1 MAFNGV
7 TPAITAVK
15 KAHGWR
21 FHERGGMGLREI
33 IDTDIKNALKA
44 GAKDKLSTLR
54 MLSAALKNKQID
66 KRRPL
71 TEEEVAET
79 VRSLIK
85 QRKESIE
92 QFGKGGRQD
101 LVDKETA
108 EVAVLEVYLPQQMS
122 RAEIEVMVRDA
133 VAQTGAQGAKDMGK
147 VMKALIP
154 LVGGRADGKLL
165 SELVK
170 QALG

>member
-1 MAFNGV
+1 
-7 TPAITAVK
+7 
-15 KAHGWR
+15 
-21 FHERGGMGLREI
+21 MGLRDQ
-33 IDTDIKNALKA
+33 IDADIKNALKS

-71 TEEEVAET
+71 TDDEVVET

-85 QRKESIE
+85 QRKDSIE
-92 QFGKGGRQD
+92 QFTKGGRQD

-108 EVAVLEVYLPQQMS
+108 EVTFLEVYLPQQLT
-122 RAEIEVMVRDA
+122 REAIEGMVREA
-133 VAQTGAQGAKDMGK
+133 IAQTGAQGARDMGK
-147 VMKALIP
+147 VMKALVP
-154 LVGGRADGKLL
+154 MVAGRADGKLL

-170 QALG
+170 SALG

>member
-1 MAFNGV
+1 
-7 TPAITAVK
+7 
-15 KAHGWR
+15 
-21 FHERGGMGLREI
+21 MGLRETI
-33 IDTDIKNALKA
+33 EADTKDALKA
-44 GAKDKLSTLR
+44 GAKEKVSTLR
-54 MLSAALKNKQID
+54 MLNAALKNKQID

-71 TEEEVAET
+71 TEEEVVET

-85 QRKESIE
+85 QRKDSIE
-92 QFGKGGRQD
+92 QFAKGGRQD

-108 EVAVLEVYLPQQMS
+108 EVVVLEAYLPQQLS
-122 RAEIEVMVRDA
+122 REEVETMVRDV

-154 LVGGRADGKLL
+154 LVGGRADGKLV

-170 QALG
+170 NALG

>member
-1 MAFNGV
+1 
-7 TPAITAVK
+7 
-15 KAHGWR
+15 
-21 FHERGGMGLREI
+21 MGLRDT
-33 IDTDIKNALKA
+33 IDSDIKNALKS

-85 QRKESIE
+85 QRKDSVE

-108 EVAVLEVYLPQQMS
+108 EIAVLEAYLPQQMS
-122 RAEIEVMVRDA
+122 REEVEVMVRDA
-133 VAQTGAQGAKDMGK
+133 ITQTSAQGAKDMGK

-154 LVGGRADGKLL
+154 MVGGRADGKLV

-170 QALG
+170 HALG